1 MFDRVDRAVKRI
13 RRSTSSTT
21 TITESNAVE
30 TLIAVLIITVSASS
44 VACLTMKFSAS
55 NFVFNILMR
64 RSLFAS
70 FPSNLFCDTV
80 GIIVSSKSMS
90 TEAVFR
96 DHRDRSAYLVLRF
109 ATSSGYPSNTI
120 MALSVYFDRTYVT

>member
-13 RRSTSSTT
+13 RRSTSSPT
-21 TITESNAVE
+21 TITESNADE
-30 TLIAVLIITVSASS
+30 TLIAVLIIRVSASS

-64 RSLFAS
+64 LSLFAS
-70 FPSNLFCDTV
+70 FPWNLFCDTI

-90 TEAVFR
+90 TEAVLR
-96 DHRDRSAYLVLRF
+96 DRRDRSAYLVLRF
-109 ATSSGYPSNTI
+109 ATPSGYPSNTI
-120 MALSVYFDRTYVT
+120 MALGVYFDRTYAT